1 MRDWNGGDHL
11 PIKFPDDR
19 IASRM
24 CQHGPADVFF
34 LRYRDDLI
42 TAQNVTV
49 HIGSTALA
57 LEAGA
62 DRRSINRVQVTS
74 ENGARCAVTAKVFV
88 LAGGGIENAQ
98 LLLLSEPTKPG
109 EPGNLYDNVG
119 RYLTDHPEFRMGSI
133 RVADPDVID
142 RLSLYDLR
150 WDGPFMV
157 SSFLTIQEEVKR
169 SQDLLNMSVA
179 LVAQSKGFG
188 TRAHYSMAT
197 MRSMLRQ
204 RRIWEAAGCIPSIL
218 NSPRGAIVGLL
229 RSFGPKYQENNG
241 GWSQRRARD
250 EGFDTIELWAA
261 SEQTPSRENRISLST
276 ERDRL
281 GRTRP
286 KLEWSWAES
295 DRENVS
301 KSIGLIIPELERV
314 GLGRYM
320 QWAEL
325 LGPRCP
331 RFLGLHHPMGTTRMH
346 RKPEFGVVDEDCLVH
361 GLHNLY
367 IAGSSVFPTGHGY
380 ANPTLTILALTQRL
394 ADRIRTVHLS
404 NLDGRNSRL
413 QRSPWSTV
421 CSMPGAVR
429 SAYAWRCPTPSSRCR
444 SEFDA
449 RSRLRIGQLLL
460 RRLCAKLDQAGD
472 ADVNGNVTGV
482 FNFVPLDCPYG
493 DIVKMVQG
501 PDGAL
506 YYVDIGFSD
515 QNIPPSTFGVSKIRR
530 ISFVNSDLPPVV
542 SASAIR
548 RKARPRSPS
557 ISRARAHPIPKANH

>member
-1 MRDWNGGDHL
+1 MSLETLLPLYDRAQALWNGAPAKYSVQDWNGGDHP

-62 DRRSINRVQVTS
+62 DRRSIKRVQVTS
-74 ENGARCAVTAKVFV
+74 ENGARRAVTAKVFV

-150 WDGPFMV
+150 WAGPFMV
-157 SSFLTIQEEVKR
+157 SSFLTIQEAVKR
-169 SQDLLNMSVA
+169 FQDLLNMSVA

-197 MRSMLRQ
+197 MWSMLRQ
-204 RRIWEAAGCIPSIL
+204 RRIWEGVGCIPSIL
-218 NSPRGAIVGLL
+218 NSPRDAIGLL
-229 RSFGPKYQENNG
+229 RSFGRRYREAHG
-241 GWSQRRARD
+241 GWSRRRARD
-250 EGFDTIELWAA
+250 QGFDTIELWAA

-281 GRTRP
+281 GRKRP
-286 KLEWSWAES
+286 QLEWSWAES
-295 DRENVS
+295 DRENMC

-314 GLGRYM
+314 GRGRYT

-325 LGPRCP
+325 LGPRCQ
-331 RFLGLHHPMGTTRMH
+331 RYLRLHHPMGTTRIIV
-346 RKPEFGVVDEDCLVH
+346 K
-361 GLHNLY
+361 
-367 IAGSSVFPTGHGY
+367 
-380 ANPTLTILALTQRL
+380 
-394 ADRIRTVHLS
+394 
-404 NLDGRNSRL
+404 RNSALLMKTVWCTDWTTFTL
-413 QRSPWSTV
+413 Q
-421 CSMPGAVR
+421 
-429 SAYAWRCPTPSSRCR
+429 
-444 SEFDA
+444 EA
-449 RSRLRIGQLLL
+449 RFSQR
-460 RRLCAKLDQAGD
+460 D
-472 ADVNGNVTGV
+472 
-482 FNFVPLDCPYG
+482 
-493 DIVKMVQG
+493 MVMQT
-501 PDGAL
+501 
-506 YYVDIGFSD
+506 
-515 QNIPPSTFGVSKIRR
+515 Q
-530 ISFVNSDLPPVV
+530 
-542 SASAIR
+542 
-548 RKARPRSPS
+548 
-557 ISRARAHPIPKANH
+557 H